1 MALVMIIFPQSGDF
15 TNAVT
20 PVFNPQPAVNIPP
33 AIIDTI
39 TPDVYELIEIADI
52 IILQTYK
59 ATVPL

>member
-1 MALVMIIFPQSGDF
+1 MVIYSQSGDF
-15 TNAVT
+15 TNDVP

-33 AIIDTI
+33 AMVDTI
-39 TPDVYELIEIADI
+39 TPDVYEIIELADI